1 MTKDYKLW
9 YKSDQIINQD
19 IGEDTVI
26 CDFASELPYPLN
38 DGVGA
43 KAMSRS

>member
-9 YKSDQIINQD
+9 YKSDQIINKD

-26 CDFASELPYPLN
+26 CDFASELPLP
-38 DGVGA
+38 A
-43 KAMSRS
+43 EW

>member
-1 MTKDYKLW
+1 MTKDSKLW

-26 CDFASELPYPLN
+26 WDFASELPHPLN
-38 DGVGA
+38 DGGA